1 MSQKR
6 RGLLQQALSS
16 FQSVDR
22 DALLDVLDAHDCHHL
37 ATEDN
42 ITVLISQ
49 LGHKTLIQTPMFV
62 IKCLR
67 PILKT
72 LADPLCPQR
81 LAEVIDMHNPIP
93 KRVKVLLIFPTQMK
107 AVQNSA
113 ARNLKRYVVGECDD
127 PTLRSF
133 LRFCTGADSIILVV
147 ALYSYNCT

>member
-62 IKCLR
+62 IKCWR

-72 LADPLCPQR
+72 LADTLCPRR
-81 LAEVIDMHNPIP
+81 LAEVIDMHNPTPSQTSQRPPDIP
-93 KRVKVLLIFPTQMK
+93 NTNDGRPKLSSKKFEKVCRGM
-107 AVQNSA
+107 
-113 ARNLKRYVVGECDD
+113 R
-127 PTLRSF
+127 
-133 LRFCTGADSIILVV
+133 
-147 ALYSYNCT
+147 